1 MLIFK
6 EITEDSVLSDIIT
19 PHGYLKAWS
28 KLIAFAEATANSD
41 NVLREYIITKLLSDE
56 NVLSLRCEN
65 GDVIGESL
73 YNSALYDITNIWNT
87 YFEFDFLVMAKA
99 NNLPYMNNYKPAEKN
114 NYKFLS
120 YHNSFL
126 ALLICN
132 NPKELLD
139 GIITHIKKYGCGS
152 FAKYI
157 AFTWSNGLVGIEHP
171 DTISFESLVGLE
183 FQKDILISNTEAFVK
198 GFASNNVLL
207 CGDSGT
213 GKSSSVKALLNK
225 FYQDGLRLV
234 EFPRQHLSKLP
245 EVFKLL
251 SNRRNKYIIF
261 LDDLSFEE
269 DDVEYKL
276 LKAVIDGQIEKQPD
290 NVLLYATSN
299 RRNLIKE
306 TWADRASNE
315 EIHARDSMQEK
326 MSLAERFGIR
336 LIFTSPSQLEYL
348 NIVESILK
356 ESNVEMTEEI
366 KRQAI
371 IWEMRYNG
379 RSGRTA
385 KQFSNRT
392 ISSLKSV

>member
-1 MLIFK
+1 MLIFGG
-6 EITEDSVLSDIIT
+6 IAEDSILRDIIT
-19 PHGYLKAWS
+19 PNGYLSAWS
-28 KLIAFAEATANSD
+28 KLIAFAEETASSD
-41 NVLREYIITKLLSDE
+41 NVLREYIITKLLNEE
-56 NVLSLRCEN
+56 NVLTLKCEN
-65 GDVIGESL
+65 AESIGESL
-73 YNSALYDITNIWNT
+73 YNSALYDIKNIWNT
-87 YFEFDFLVMAKA
+87 YFEFDYLAMAKE
-99 NNLPYMNNYKPAEKN
+99 NKLPYMNNYISTEKN
-114 NYKFLS
+114 NYKFLD
-120 YHNSFL
+120 YHNSL
-126 ALLICN
+126 MALLKCST
-132 NPKELLD
+132 PKELLD
-139 GIITHIKKYGCGS
+139 RIITHIKKYGCGG

-157 AFTWSNGLVGIEHP
+157 AFTWSDGLIGIEHP

-183 FQKDILISNTEAFVK
+183 FQKDILISNTDAFVK
-198 GFASNNVLL
+198 GLPSNNVLL

-225 FYQDGLRLV
+225 YYLDGLRLI
-234 EFPRQHLSKLP
+234 EFPRVHLKRLP
-245 EVFKLL
+245 DVFKLL
-251 SNRRNKYIIF
+251 ANRRNKYIIF

-269 DDVEYKL
+269 DDVEYKH

-336 LIFTSPSQLEYL
+336 LIFTSPSQVEYL

-356 ESNVEMTEEI
+356 ESNIEMTDEI

-385 KQFSNRT
+385 KQFSNN
-392 ISSLKSV
+392 ILQNGN

>member
-1 MLIFK
+1 MLIFSNIANDSILC
-6 EITEDSVLSDIIT
+6 EVITSQ
-19 PHGYLKAWS
+19 GYINAWRG
-28 KLIAFAEATANSD
+28 LIAFAEETANSD
-41 NVLREYIITKLLSDE
+41 NVLREYIITKLLDDE
-56 NVLSLRCEN
+56 NTLTLKCEKS
-65 GDVIGESL
+65 DTIGESL
-73 YNSALYDITNIWNT
+73 YNSALYDITSIWNT
-87 YFEFDFLVMAKA
+87 YFEFDFLAMAKQ
-99 NNLPYMNNYKPAEKN
+99 NNLPYMNNYKPTEKN

-120 YHNSFL
+120 YHNSFVDIL
-126 ALLICN
+126 NCS

-139 GIITHIKKYGCGS
+139 SIITHIKIYGCGS

-157 AFTWSNGLVGIEHP
+157 AFTFAEGLIGIEHP

-183 FQKDILISNTEAFVK
+183 FQKNILISNTDAFVK
-198 GFASNNVLL
+198 GLPSNNVLL

-225 FYQDGLRLV
+225 YYLDGLRLI
-234 EFPRQHLSKLP
+234 EFPRQHLQKLP
-245 EVFKLL
+245 DIFKLL
-251 SNRRNKYIIF
+251 GNRRNKYIIF

-269 DDVEYKL
+269 DDVEYKH

-306 TWADRASNE
+306 TWADRVSNE

-336 LIFTSPSQLEYL
+336 LIFTSPSQDEYL
-348 NIVESILK
+348 NIVESILN
-356 ESNVEMTEEI
+356 ESNIEMTDEI

-385 KQFSNRT
+385 KQFSNH
-392 ISSLKSV
+392 ILQYGK

>member
-1 MLIFK
+1 MLIFR
-6 EITEDSVLSDIIT
+6 EIELDSILCGITT
-19 PHGYLKAWS
+19 PHGYLNAWS
-28 KLIAFAEATANSD
+28 KLIAFAEETASSD
-41 NVLREYIITKLLSDE
+41 NVLREYIITKLLNDE
-56 NVLSLRCEN
+56 NVLTLKCEN
-65 GDVIGESL
+65 SDIIGESL
-73 YNSALYDITNIWNT
+73 YNSALYDITKIWNT
-87 YFEFDFLVMAKA
+87 YYEFDYLAMAKE
-99 NNLPYMNNYKPAEKN
+99 NNLPYMNNYIATEKN
-114 NYKFLS
+114 NYKFLN
-120 YHNSFL
+120 YHNSL
-126 ALLICN
+126 MSLLKCSN
-132 NPKELLD
+132 SKELLD
-139 GIITHIKKYGCGS
+139 GIIAHIKKYGCGG

-157 AFTWSNGLVGIEHP
+157 AFTWSDGLIGIEHP
-171 DTISFESLVGLE
+171 DTISFECLVGLE
-183 FQKDILISNTEAFVK
+183 FQKDILISNTDAFVK
-198 GFASNNVLL
+198 GHTSNNVLL

-225 FYQDGLRLV
+225 YYLDGLRLI
-234 EFPRQHLSKLP
+234 EFPRVHLKRLP
-245 EVFKLL
+245 DVFKLL
-251 SNRRNKYIIF
+251 ANRRNKYIIF

-269 DDVEYKL
+269 DDVEYKH

-336 LIFTSPSQLEYL
+336 LIFTSPSQVEYL

-385 KQFSNRT
+385 KQFSNN
-392 ISSLKSV
+392 ILQNGN

>member
-1 MLIFK
+1 MLIFREIELDSILC
-6 EITEDSVLSDIIT
+6 EITT
-19 PHGYLKAWS
+19 PQGYLNAWS
-28 KLIAFAEATANSD
+28 KLIAFAEETASSD
-41 NVLREYIITKLLSDE
+41 NVLREYIITKLLNDE
-56 NVLSLRCEN
+56 NVLTLKCEN
-65 GDVIGESL
+65 GDIIGESL
-73 YNSALYDITNIWNT
+73 YNSALYDITNIWNK
-87 YFEFDFLVMAKA
+87 YFEFDYLTMVKE
-99 NNLPYMNNYKPAEKN
+99 NNLPYMNNYIATEKN
-114 NYKFLS
+114 NYKFLN
-120 YHNSFL
+120 YHNSL
-126 ALLICN
+126 MSLLKCS

-139 GIITHIKKYGCGS
+139 GIITHIKKYGCGG

-157 AFTWSNGLVGIEHP
+157 AFTWSDGLIGIEHP
-171 DTISFESLVGLE
+171 DTILFDSLVGLE
-183 FQKDILISNTEAFVK
+183 FQKDILISNTDAFVK
-198 GFASNNVLL
+198 GLPSNNVLL

-225 FYQDGLRLV
+225 YYLDGLRLI
-234 EFPRQHLSKLP
+234 EFPRVHLKRLP
-245 EVFKLL
+245 DVFKLL

-269 DDVEYKL
+269 DDVEYKH

-385 KQFSNRT
+385 KQFSNN
-392 ISSLKSV
+392 ILQNGN